1 MGNMINV
8 IAIPYN
14 NFKDKI
20 RIIKENSGIRFNDC
34 NGVLVNCD
42 YSEDELS
49 AWMICKKVKK
59 DKNCR

>member
-1 MGNMINV
+1 MDDKNMINV

-20 RIIKENSGIRFNDC
+20 RIIKENSGINFSDC
-34 NGVLVNCD
+34 NGVLVNYE

-49 AWMICKKVKK
+49 AWMICKK